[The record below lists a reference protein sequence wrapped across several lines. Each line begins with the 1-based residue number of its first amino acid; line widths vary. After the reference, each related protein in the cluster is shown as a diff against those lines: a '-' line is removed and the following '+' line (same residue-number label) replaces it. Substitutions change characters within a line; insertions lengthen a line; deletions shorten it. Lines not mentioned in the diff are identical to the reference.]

1 MRAIL
6 AKPISHR
13 TKVDTVYPC
22 RTLRQSRRWA
32 AEQKPTGQPRS
43 LSEGC
48 FFSSLHLIQHEL
60 WQVLLMATGSTMSHY
75 CDWAI
80 SILIQPASQAGT
92 QAARL
97 PLWEALSWPHA
108 GSALFTVTCLPPL
121 TPPPLC
127 SSPSIRLWMHLS
139 SPLLLKIK
147 SHYCACVGRAECVT
161 LAHSAAG

>member
-32 AEQKPTGQPRS
+32 AEQSPRASRAACQRGVFSPRS
-43 LSEGC
+43 IWSSMNFDR
-48 FFSSLHLIQHEL
+48 FFWWLRAPRWLIT
-60 WQVLLMATGSTMSHY
+60 VTGPLG
-75 CDWAI
+75 
-80 SILIQPASQAGT
+80 ILIQPASQAGM

-108 GSALFTVTCLPPL
+108 GSALFTVTCLPRS
-121 TPPPLC
+121 PPPPSAPPPRSNSECIYLHLYC
-127 SSPSIRLWMHLS
+127 SRLKAIIV
-139 SPLLLKIK
+139 P
-147 SHYCACVGRAECVT
+147 A
-161 LAHSAAG
+161 